1 MIIAREKK
9 KENIIEYLLYMF
21 QIENTLRALDFDEE
35 LINREIVGK
44 YDQPQEVVREIRD
57 WYYHLIRMM
66 KEEHLLKKGHLQ
78 FLKNTMNDLYALHKR
93 LLQTPEESVYAEMHR
108 QAVSDLEVLQKK
120 INHPGAH
127 EIEIAL
133 EGIYGYL
140 LLNIRKDKI
149 SDETREAVSR
159 ISRWLFLLGD
169 KYKEME
175 QGNREW

>member
-21 QIENTLRALDFDEE
+21 QIESTLRALDLDEE
-35 LINREIVGK
+35 RINRDVVGK

-57 WYYHLIRMM
+57 WYHHLIRMM
-66 KEEHLLKKGHLQ
+66 KEEHLQKKGHLQ
-78 FLKNTMNDLYALHKR
+78 FLKNTMNDLYSLHKR
-93 LLQTPEESVYAEMHR
+93 LLHIPEESIYTEVYR
-108 QAVSDLEVLQKK
+108 QAVSDLEILQKK
-120 INHPGAH
+120 IGHPGAH
-127 EIEIAL
+127 EVEIAL

-159 ISRWLFLLGD
+159 ISQWLFLLGS

-175 QGNREW
+175 QGSREW